1 MSSSSHLMAPASSP
15 SPPLNSSTSSLEPPN
30 APFAARQGSA
40 SSSSSS
46 RPPSVA
52 GSVTSLAHNYLPA
65 KFSSSL
71 VTRRKPKGARSSGKG
86 VPRIP
91 GFARGGGVDAFGAG
105 ADRIPGERDED
116 EDDWGGRSRSLFAGV
131 GRAGKR
137 VRWTRFKVI
146 LFAANLVLIS
156 YALASLITLLLVYF
170 RVFRVSAVLLT
181 ANSTELLLS
190 TLASSFLCFVGL
202 LGFPGILLNN
212 RPFLAVY
219 TFFLWIGF
227 GLMVVPGYLAY
238 KRRNL
243 NLDGKIN
250 QQWSRE
256 LGAEDRLIIQG
267 ALQCCGYFSPF
278 VEATLSA
285 TCYSRSVLPGCKS
298 QFLAFERLAL
308 ERFYTFS
315 FGLVPVHIGVIVCA
329 LLCSNHVTYRFG
341 KGMMPRAYRLKQ
353 EDVALIVDRYA
364 RHVSRHTIHGSGRLV
379 SPIPAAAALVR
390 TCLIKTV
397 SHSKDPWSSSGTSAN
412 ASSTDVHLKTM
423 ATMPYS
429 PREASGSSWARTENA
444 KYDSLGGK
452 TSPGR

>member
-1 MSSSSHLMAPASSP
+1 MIGERVFLAGTSLHLSVQALALQESRRAHVKLV
-15 SPPLNSSTSSLEPPN
+15 PPHGARILTVATPQQLHVFTRAPN

-364 RHVSRHTIHGSGRLV
+364 RHVSRRVLF
-379 SPIPAAAALVR
+379 PL
-390 TCLIKTV
+390 LTV
-397 SHSKDPWSSSGTSAN
+397 AQ
-412 ASSTDVHLKTM
+412 ST
-423 ATMPYS
+423 
-429 PREASGSSWARTENA
+429 
-444 KYDSLGGK
+444 GGAIRGGGGF
-452 TSPGR
+452 SNPGEIFVWRQQRPVVFIRHVGERFEH